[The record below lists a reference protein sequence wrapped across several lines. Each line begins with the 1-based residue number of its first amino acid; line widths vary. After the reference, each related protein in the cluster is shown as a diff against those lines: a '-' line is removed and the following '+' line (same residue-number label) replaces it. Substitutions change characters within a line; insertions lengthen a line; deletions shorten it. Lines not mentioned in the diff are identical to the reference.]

1 MRTTPPPVAPAAP
14 WHFPTA
20 TEHTLP
26 NGLRVWTYHLP
37 GQQVVT
43 ASVAQPI
50 PLTAEPREQEGVAV
64 VASRTIDEGSHE
76 HPGISFAET
85 LETEGAELS
94 LHHGYSGLAVSI
106 DVPASRFPIALG
118 LLAESVISPQIGD
131 QDIARHAQLRL
142 SEIEQ
147 IRANGA
153 QLASTRFRSA
163 LYADTERLARMN
175 GGEPATVAGVT
186 GEAARA
192 FHAAHYGPDGSTL
205 ILAGDFSG
213 IDDLPAL
220 IASAGFA
227 DWTGPSTRVPLPG
240 AARPAAPAQILVD
253 RPGAVQA
260 DVRLGALGV
269 DRADPRWVPFTV
281 AVHAVGGAF
290 WSRLNRVLREERGYT
305 YGVHLARSAYPHG
318 GQYTFSGSFRTEVTA
333 AAIEEARELL
343 RLGDQPITAEEVA
356 TAVNYHAGTSP
367 LRYATAGAVADQATD
382 QALAGLGPDYLTGF
396 LGALREVTPE
406 QATEAYNS
414 IVDVDAATLVV
425 VGDGDALADPLGSAG
440 PVRVES
446 IPTD

>member
-14 WHFPTA
+14 WSFPAA
-20 TEHTLP
+20 TEQVLP

-37 GQQVVT
+37 GQQVIT

-50 PLTAEPREQEGVAV
+50 PLTAEPRDLEGVAV
-64 VASRTIDEGSHE
+64 IASRTIDEGSRE

-85 LETEGAELS
+85 LETEGAELT
-94 LHHGYSGLAVSI
+94 LHHGYSGLAVAI

-118 LLAESVISPQIGD
+118 LLAESLISPQISD

-163 LYADTERLARMN
+163 LYADSERLARMN
-175 GGEPATVAGVT
+175 GGEPATVAGLT
-186 GEAARA
+186 GAAARD
-192 FHAAHYGPDGSTL
+192 FHAAYYGPEGATL
-205 ILAGDFSG
+205 ILAGDFSS
-213 IDDLPAL
+213 IADLPGL

-227 DWTGPSTRVPLPG
+227 DWSGPATRVPLPA
-240 AARPAAPAQILVD
+240 AARAADPARILID

-260 DVRLGALGV
+260 DVRLGAPAI

-305 YGVHLARSAYPHG
+305 YGVHLARTAYPHG

-333 AAIEEARELL
+333 AAIAEARELL
-343 RLGDQPITAEEVA
+343 VLGDQPITAEEVA
-356 TAVNYHAGTSP
+356 TAVNYHAGISP

-396 LGALREVTPE
+396 LAALREVTPA

-414 IVDVDAATLVV
+414 LVDVDAATLVV
-425 VGDGDALADPLGSAG
+425 VGDGDALTEELRAGGPLQVE
-440 PVRVES
+440 PV
-446 IPTD
+446 PT